1 MSRRIV
7 KKMSF
12 EESIH
17 LLLHSI
23 QIVASLAIIA
33 LFWRNYVEIKS
44 KFNLGLVVFA
54 VSVLGQII
62 FSLSLPKKG
71 ERTRRI
77 KLISVVLLSLS
88 QYLGFAVVCYV
99 LEPRL

>member
-1 MSRRIV
+1 MI
-7 KKMSF
+7 F
-12 EESIH
+12 EETVH

-54 VSVLGQII
+54 VSVLGQTI
-62 FSLSLPKKG
+62 FSLSLN
-71 ERTRRI
+71 I
-77 KLISVVLLSLS
+77 WIHIIADIIMLIS
-88 QYLGFAVVCYV
+88 LGVFIGVIKK
-99 LEPRL
+99 

>member
-1 MSRRIV
+1 
-7 KKMSF
+7 MSF

-62 FSLSLPKKG
+62 FSLSLAD
-71 ERTRRI
+71 I
-77 KLISVVLLSLS
+77 IMLIS
-88 QYLGFAVVCYV
+88 LGIFISIIKK
-99 LEPRL
+99 